1 MGMTFDVQKDASR
14 FRVTLGGVIDETV
27 DLGRVFTGLD
37 GPTTF
42 DLGGVERINS
52 MGLHRWIPL
61 IGELANR
68 HPVQLERISY
78 PFVLQAN
85 TVANLFGKARVVSCL
100 APYFSPATKETLMI
114 EVRAEEVVGGVPPKK
129 TDPKTGKP
137 MEFDDLDSYFYF
149 LQRT

>member
-1 MGMTFDVQKDASR
+1 MGMTFDVQRESKG
-14 FRVTLGGVIDETV
+14 FRVTLGGVIDETA
-27 DLGRVFTGLD
+27 DLARVFAGLD

-68 HPVQLERISY
+68 HEVQLERIAY
-78 PFVLQAN
+78 VFVLQAN
-85 TVANLFGKARVVSCL
+85 SVANLFGKARVRSCL
-100 APYFSPATKETLMI
+100 APYFSPATQETLMI
-114 EVRAEEVVGGVPPKK
+114 EVGADEVVGGAPPQKAC
-129 TDPKTGKP
+129 PKTGTP

-149 LQRT
+149 LQRS